1 MLRLLGEMSLAL
13 LAVYAVRKPVMAAIT
28 RETKSTDVLGA
39 AYEGFKNGVEIGCLT
54 GGSAL
59 AFPITAPIGAYE
71 LVHDVYTNREEISA
85 KLIETKNWLG
95 SYFVSDKV
103 NDEVA
108 QLEVTA

>member
-1 MLRLLGEMSLAL
+1 MV
-13 LAVYAVRKPVMAAIT
+13 AVIT
-28 RETKSTDVLGA
+28 RETESTALLEA
-39 AYEGFKNGVEIGCLT
+39 AYEGFKNGVELGCLA
-54 GGSAL
+54 GGSLL
-59 AFPITAPIGAYE
+59 AFPITAPLGAYE

-95 SYFVSDKV
+95 SYFVSDEV